1 MTEYRKIGA
10 SVDLAYGLKFEDRL
24 RLIRLSGRSALAEK
38 AAEDA
43 PWYVLQVMT
52 GREQVVCEA
61 LTECGAEALS
71 PTRKGPKRRRR
82 HKVLPPQ
89 DIPLMAGYVL
99 VRFAW
104 SETAVSALLGFEH
117 VRGVLGGWLSPFALE
132 NERVVRIMQ
141 KSGDGRFDWERVSK
155 ITVVAG
161 ERVRIGEGMFAGLEA
176 DVVTPNSKG
185 KGDVVVEVDMF
196 GQKTPVNFP
205 LAILEK
211 L

>member
-1 MTEYRKIGA
+1 MTEYRKIGT

-38 AAEDA
+38 AANDA

-52 GREQVVCEA
+52 GWEQAVCDA

-99 VRFAW
+99 VRFAL

-117 VRGVLGGWLSPFALE
+117 VRGMLGGWLSPFALE
-132 NERVVRIMQ
+132 NDRVVRIMQ
-141 KSGDGRFDWERVSK
+141 KAGDGRFDWERVSK
-155 ITVVAG
+155 IVVVAG

-176 DVVTPNSKG
+176 EVVTPNSKG

-196 GQKTPVNFP
+196 GQKTPVNLP
-205 LAILEK
+205 LAIIEK
-211 L
+211 V